1 MLLSKLKRNAEAHL
15 GCPVTD
21 AVVAVPAY
29 FSSMQYQAMR
39 DVGAIAGLNI
49 LRVIADASLAVVGH
63 VVGRRIF
70 TSDDHYVLALDVGG
84 GGTSASVMRVESG
97 VFEPVAMAGDRIGG
111 LDMDNKLLE
120 HFIQEISRRF
130 NKGKFHPRVLWRYA
144 EPILPPQIY
153 LRILVPLL
161 VYAVNA
167 NAPKEICRPVHRR
180 SSTSNSP
187 PTLSPSLQ
195 P

>member
-1 MLLSKLKRNAEAHL
+1 MLLSKLKRTAEAHL
-15 GCPVTD
+15 GCPVSG

-49 LRVIADASLAVVGH
+49 IRVIADASLVVFGH

-70 TSDDHYVLALDVGG
+70 TSDEHYVLALDIGG
-84 GGTSASVMRVESG
+84 GGTSASVVRVEYG
-97 VFEPVAMAGDRIGG
+97 YFHPVAVAGDRVGG

-120 HFIQEISRRF
+120 HFTQEIHRRF
-130 NKGKFHPRVLWRYA
+130 NKGKFHPWVLWRSV

-167 NAPKEICRPVHRR
+167 NAPNEICRPVHPR
-180 SSTSNSP
+180 SSILNNP
-187 PTLSPSLQ
+187 LTLSPSLQ